1 MTNKLLALREVLL
14 GIDQFPW
21 NFALFMPHG
30 VDWNESTQCAV
41 LNPDDF
47 ENEPDPDRPRF
58 AVENGLYYALGMQ
71 VIESIVE
78 NARDQRR
85 AATISDLVDAFVY
98 YCDNDAYID

>member
-1 MTNKLLALREVLL
+1 
-14 GIDQFPW
+14 
-21 NFALFMPHG
+21 MPHG

-41 LNPDDF
+41 LHSDDL
-47 ENEPDPDRPRF
+47 EKEPDLDRPRV
-58 AVENGLYYALGMQ
+58 AVENGLYYALEMQ

-98 YCDNDAYID
+98 YHDNDAYIDWSGK